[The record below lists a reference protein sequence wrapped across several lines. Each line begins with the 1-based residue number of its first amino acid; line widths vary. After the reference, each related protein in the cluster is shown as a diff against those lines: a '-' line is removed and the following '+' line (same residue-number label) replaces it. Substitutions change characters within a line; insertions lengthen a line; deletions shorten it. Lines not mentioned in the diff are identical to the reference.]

1 MDLWPTVT
9 RQRFIVRTC
18 ACLGA
23 AAIAIAASQPSW
35 AQDVGTTIDAGRSG
49 DAGIGPGAGP
59 SDRLS
64 FTLGAVAALVPDY
77 EGSEDYE
84 FVAGPLLRVQRGPQF
99 VALRGLK
106 LTSNVLPEPNWRF
119 GPVLNYR
126 GERDD
131 VDNDAVDDLSDVD
144 AAFEIGLTAGYEAPL
159 AGGMAGVNVEYLVDV
174 TDGHDGWLL
183 TPSVDYGGP
192 ISQRLRGSVELS
204 TTYASDDYMQ
214 SYFGINAGDA
224 ARSGLSQ
231 FNADE
236 GFKDVG
242 LSGALFYSLTD
253 RWSVGALG
261 SWTLLVD
268 DAADSPVTD
277 DEGDE
282 NQFFGGLL
290 LTYSW

>member
-1 MDLWPTVT
+1 MQTRSAIG
-9 RQRFIVRTC
+9 RQRVIGRT
-18 ACLGA
+18 AVWLGA
-23 AAIAIAASQPSW
+23 AVVAAAAAQPSW
-35 AQDVGTTIDAGRSG
+35 SQDVGTTIDASPPGS
-49 DAGIGPGAGP
+49 AGVGPGDGR

-64 FTLGAVAALVPDY
+64 FTLGAIAALVPDY

-84 FVAGPLLRVQRGPQF
+84 FVAGPLLRVQRGHQF
-99 VALRGLK
+99 AALRGLK
-106 LTSNVLPEPNWRF
+106 LTSNIMPHPNWRL

-131 VDNDAVDDLSDVD
+131 VENDAVDDLSKVD

-159 AGGMAGVNVEYLVDV
+159 AGGTAGVNVEYLLDV
-174 TDGHDGWLL
+174 ADGHDGWLL

-192 ISQRLRGSVELS
+192 ISRRLRANMELS

-214 SYFGINAGDA
+214 SYFSIGAGDA

-236 GFKDVG
+236 GFKDIG
-242 LSGALFYSLTD
+242 LTGGIFYSLTD

-261 SWTLLVD
+261 GWTLLVD